1 MMYHFSEDPSI
12 RHFEPRLHPSH
23 PDKPAMVWAIDEA
36 RAPMYFFPRDCPRV
50 AFWAKPDTTADDQER
65 FLAHTAARMVIA
77 VESRWWQ
84 ALQNTDLY
92 VYHLPDETFTCIDEG
107 AGYFT
112 SLEAVTPLSVEPVG
126 DLLARLGA
134 ANVELRLTPSLYPLH
149 DALKETSLHFSMIRM
164 RNAIRE
170 EEELRRCSTKA

>member
-23 PDKPAMVWAIDEA
+23 PDKPAMVWAIDEQ
-36 RAPMYFFPRDCPRV
+36 RAPIYFFPRDCPRV
-50 AFWAKPDTTADDQER
+50 TFWAKHDTTEADRER
-65 FLAHTAARMVIA
+65 FLAHTNARMVIA
-77 VESRWWQ
+77 VESRWLPQ
-84 ALQNTDLY
+84 LQNTQLY

-112 SLEAVTPLSVEPVG
+112 SLEGVTPLRVEPVG
-126 DLLARLGA
+126 DLMARLGE

-149 DALKETSLHFSMIRM
+149 DALLDTTLHFSMIRM
-164 RNAIRE
+164 RNATR
-170 EEELRRCSTKA
+170 